1 MPINKKNPAKGEFW
15 NYLFS
20 KDPSTKLLLNKEEV
34 DKARELVDLQEEA
47 FAGQDFTED
56 MFD

>member
-20 KDPSTKLLLNKEEV
+20 KEQSTKLLLNQEEV
-34 DKARELVDLQEEA
+34 DKAKEIVDLQEEA
-47 FAGQDFTED
+47 FAGQDFTID